1 MKSSFRSLLTMNR
14 LSVKRKDIQVNKD
27 TECFIRNSEIN
38 SSISEELML
47 PLVKMLHSI
56 YIADMALETG

>member
-1 MKSSFRSLLTMNR
+1 MNR

>member
-1 MKSSFRSLLTMNR
+1 MKSSFRSLLIMNR
-14 LSVKRKDIQVNKD
+14 LSVDRKDIQVNRN
-27 TECFIRNSEIN
+27 TECFICNSETN
-38 SSISEELML
+38 SSISEQLML